1 LWWGRGG
8 REGGRR
14 EKDEELGTVGL
25 LQCLG
30 WIDTSIVVSNDVLL
44 RLLVLRW
51 DDLTV
56 LVFQA
61 SPWTTCSFEIS
72 TLPLSVNQCIF
83 TRESDL
89 SNVITNLNP
98 I

>member
-8 REGGRR
+8 RGR

-30 WIDTSIVVSNDVLL
+30 WIDASIVVSNDVLL

-61 SPWTTCSFEIS
+61 SPWAACSFEIS
-72 TLPLSVNQCIF
+72 TLALSVNQCIF

-89 SNVITNLNP
+89 SNIITNLNP